1 MPFARTRTF
10 PSAAPPCP
18 DAREKL
24 FEKLLGLPGEG
35 TGVRQGCER
44 GGVRLGRAPTRSR
57 WATGRRRR
65 GRIELLRSVEV
76 GLLGL
81 IDDREQLAT
90 PDRPLGLL
98 LELGGRHRADCT
110 GCSIRARAQAAPRA
124 RAHAS
129 CSAVPVA
136 AGPRRRWERG
146 ARIPAPAAA
155 ACRTI
160 GRPTVARADPVRGAA
175 GRRAADLRTPSA
187 RLARCAGSTVPRGPS
202 PGDAWRARGQTAP
215 GAASKAACPLRG
227 RRRLAARHAP
237 APRAAAAR
245 RRRR

>member
-1 MPFARTRTF
+1 MIRRPPRSTLFPYTTLFRSLQQRTHGFHARANALVGRF
-10 PSAAPPCP
+10 
-18 DAREKL
+18 
-24 FEKLLGLPGEG
+24 LGEI
-35 TGVRQGCER
+35 
-44 GGVRLGRAPTRSR
+44 RLE
-57 WATGRRRR
+57 
-65 GRIELLRSVEV
+65 ELD
-76 GLLGL
+76 G
-81 IDDREQLAT
+81 REQLAT

-136 AGPRRRWERG
+136 AAPRRRWERG

-202 PGDAWRARGQTAP
+202 PAGAWRARGQTAP
-215 GAASKAACPLRG
+215 GAASKAAAPLRE
-227 RRRLAARHAP
+227 P
-237 APRAAAAR
+237 EPR
-245 RRRR
+245 